1 MTLIVL
7 TVVVIASVIA
17 ALAAYLFSI
26 GMVLGRTA
34 GTLGECLQSLRSI
47 AGDAQAIGPGVTRI
61 NQTGGEL
68 VGAMPLLLDDA
79 DAVAAKMAPTRAA
92 PATSLSTTGASLGLL
107 DGTPATGVGYLDD

>member
-7 TVVVIASVIA
+7 TVVVIASVII
-17 ALAAYLFSI
+17 ALAAYLFLI
-26 GMVLGRTA
+26 GTALGRTA

-47 AGDAQAIGPGVTRI
+47 AGDAQSIGPGITRI

-79 DAVAAKMAPTRAA
+79 DAIAVKMVPAMTA
-92 PATSLSTTGASLGLL
+92 PAASSPTTRPSVGLL
-107 DGTPATGVGYLDD
+107 DGAPATGVGYLDA